1 MGGREPVPGARSFRV
16 SLRRLRNPDFE
27 AITLQLP
34 LYLNRRVLRWSPVLP
49 LCVLGSHLSAAPLN
63 LADEVVS
70 APSVESTTVA
80 DTARYGSKL
89 EVIDR
94 EQIERAG
101 PSADIT
107 RVLQMYV
114 PGLFVAPKNG
124 PFDYGTYSLLGGRN
138 DDTLILL
145 DGVRLNNRLYGG
157 IYIDTLPTTAV
168 ERIEV
173 LKGGQGLLFG
183 TQAVSGVINIV
194 TRSARSRE
202 ASGEVNLGLDTFK
215 GRSGD
220 ARAEKIVQNGLGDL
234 GLMAYVSHN
243 RSDGYQPY
251 RDRDM
256 TDTVS
261 DKRRSY
267 DVNVF
272 GAKAI
277 QAIGDASRL
286 ELFYQYADAELDF
299 ARPTSNHHT
308 SNNRVQQIAT
318 ATFQQSVSDDFSWF
332 AKTHIND
339 WDTRYDRVYNLQGG
353 GTQVL
358 NHNDYWG
365 FTDWG
370 AQLEGKA
377 SLAGGHELVFGND
390 NQWYKG
396 QDDVLIIDNDKAESH
411 ALYAQLRPNIESLP
425 DWHPSLGVRREEI
438 SGGEGATVWM
448 LTSLYDLT
456 EQLKLR
462 GQFGT
467 AFKLPTA
474 EQLFVNEPGDEVGNR
489 DLKPERSRNA
499 ELGLDYTGEL
509 FEQPWSGSVT
519 LFRREITDLITLAGD
534 QWVNGKGEIEVR
546 GVEANGQ
553 WQFGRHWQVSAD
565 ATRNLVDSRE
575 GVTVN
580 NIPHFFARVR
590 LGYDDSLWGAGVAT
604 RYIGSIVSA
613 QDDDYGHYTVLD
625 GDAYRYLDA
634 AHAHRL
640 SLLLENLLDR
650 DYATGRTSNGIR
662 QVDNLGRPRTAEL
675 RYTFSF

>member
-1 MGGREPVPGARSFRV
+1 MQFPLSHSVSRRAPWLAGLLLSPCLNAEPLG
-16 SLRRLRNPDFE
+16 LR
-27 AITLQLP
+27 
-34 LYLNRRVLRWSPVLP
+34 
-49 LCVLGSHLSAAPLN
+49 
-63 LADEVVS
+63 DEIVS

-80 DTARYGSKL
+80 EMARYGSKL
-89 EVIDR
+89 EVIER

-157 IYIDTLPTTAV
+157 LYLDTLPTTAV

-194 TRSARSRE
+194 TRSAQTRE
-202 ASGEVNLGLDTFK
+202 ASGEVNLGLDSFR
-215 GRSGD
+215 GRNGD
-220 ARAEKIVQNGLGDL
+220 ARVEKVLENGLGDL
-234 GLMAYVSHN
+234 GLLAYVSHN
-243 RSDGYQPY
+243 RSDGYKPFREQ
-251 RDRDM
+251 DM

-277 QAIGDASRL
+277 QAFGDTSRL
-286 ELFYQYADAELDF
+286 ELFYQYADADLDF
-299 ARPTSNHHT
+299 ARPADNHHT
-308 SNNRVQQIAT
+308 SNDRIQQIAT
-318 ATFQQSVSDDFSWF
+318 ATFEQRLNDDFSWF
-332 AKTHIND
+332 AKAHLND
-339 WDTRYDRVYNLQGG
+339 WDTRYTRIYNLAGG
-353 GTQVL
+353 GTRVL

-377 SLAGGHELVFGND
+377 RLAGGHELVFGSD

-411 ALYAQLRPNIESLP
+411 ALYAQLRPQVDLLP
-425 DWHPSLGVRREEI
+425 NWHPSLGVRREEM

-448 LTSLYDLT
+448 LTSLYDLSD
-456 EQLKLR
+456 QLKLR
-462 GQFGT
+462 GQLGT
-467 AFKLPTA
+467 AFKLPNA
-474 EQLFVNEPGDEVGNR
+474 EQLFVNEPGSEIGNR

-499 ELGLDYTGEL
+499 ELGLDYSGAL
-509 FEQPWSGSVT
+509 FGQPWSGSVT
-519 LFRREITDLITLAGD
+519 LFRREIKDLITLAGD
-534 QWVNGKGEIEVR
+534 QWVNGDGEIEVR
-546 GVEANGQ
+546 GIEANGQ
-553 WQFGRHWQVSAD
+553 WRLGEHWQLDAD
-565 ATRNLVDSRE
+565 ATRNLVDTRE

-580 NIPHFFARVR
+580 NIPHFFARTR
-590 LGYDDSLWGAGVAT
+590 LGYEQDPWGFGMAL
-604 RYIGSIVSA
+604 RYVGSIVSP
-613 QDDDYGHYTVLD
+613 QGDDYGHYTVLD
-625 GDAYRYLDA
+625 GDAYRYLDGA
-634 AHAHRL
+634 RRHRL

-650 DYATGRTSNGIR
+650 DYATSRTTNGIR